1 MFKDSCVRWF
11 CKLIAQ
17 AIPRMKSY
25 FEANCPFMAQR
36 KKMENQLLRT
46 AKQGLPLYGWV
57 LNDLL
62 LSTTVSDSDKIFRER
77 MAGR

>member
-1 MFKDSCVRWF
+1 
-11 CKLIAQ
+11 
-17 AIPRMKSY
+17 
-25 FEANCPFMAQR
+25 MAQR

-77 MAGR
+77 MAGRWFKSELVSHFYTVNSAWIENLSISLKHCMP